1 MDYLSKAK
9 NIEQLA
15 LARGFF
21 SGEAAWLK
29 SKKPFTAV
37 SKAIKWLKSVK
48 IINVIVKAV
57 SAAFVYIQSYAL
69 VFVLAGALATLS
81 AAFLLLA
88 LPVLATAYLSSLS
101 GCRKEAA
108 RISGIS
114 RPVCFVFLSKKLSMR
129 PFARETLAF
138 LAEKNEVYVVT
149 GSVSVGV
156 NGGKRKIGDGV
167 SFIHRVYYHRLKKEL
182 TKRGFDRRVAIVI

>member
-29 SKKPFTAV
+29 SKKPFAAV
-37 SKAIKWLKSVK
+37 SKALKWLKSVK

-57 SAAFVYIQSYAL
+57 SAAVVYIQSYAL

-88 LPVLATAYLSSLS
+88 LPVLAAAYLSSLRS
-101 GCRKEAA
+101 CRKEAA
-108 RISGIS
+108 RLSGTN
-114 RPVCFVFLSKKLSMR
+114 RPVCFVFLPKKLSAR
-129 PFARETLAF
+129 PFARETLAL

-149 GSVSVGV
+149 GSVSVGA
-156 NGGKRKIGDGV
+156 NGGKRSIGDGV
-167 SFIHRVYYHRLKKEL
+167 SFIHRVYYHRLKREL
-182 TKRGFDRRVAIVI
+182 AKRDFDSRITIVI